1 MFPHY
6 RQLAVARSLTRP
18 RRLKDVIWMFF
29 NLRSK
34 DGMKI
39 STVIESVWTWLQIS
53 GGLWL
58 GLVFLFHGSLW
69 GITALVLSFV
79 MAGLRIHSNVY
90 VH

>member
-1 MFPHY
+1 
-6 RQLAVARSLTRP
+6 
-18 RRLKDVIWMFF
+18 MFF